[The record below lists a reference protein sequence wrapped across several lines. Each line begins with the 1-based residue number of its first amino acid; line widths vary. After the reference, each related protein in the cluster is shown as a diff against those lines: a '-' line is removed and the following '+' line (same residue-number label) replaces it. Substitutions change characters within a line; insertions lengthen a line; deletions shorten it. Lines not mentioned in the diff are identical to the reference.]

1 MLNIMETTTHY
12 TSGGCVTKVT
22 PTMEALGDQPFSCEV
37 SRRNKSVFIRETFII
52 EAGSRNLAAR
62 RAQELF
68 EEKHGKDVLKIEDI
82 IDPKNKGYAI

>member
-1 MLNIMETTTHY
+1 METTTHY

-22 PTMEALGDQPFSCEV
+22 PTMEALGDQPFRCEV
-37 SRRNKSVFIRETFII
+37 LRHNKSITVRETFII

-82 IDPKNKGYAI
+82 IDPKNKGYEV